1 MDSFNKM
8 VRKYIQ
14 TLGLYDKIALH
25 DFVWLSIKDDLIAL
39 HDFVWLSIKD
49 DLRKC
54 KKETK

>member
-1 MDSFNKM
+1 VDSFNKM

-14 TLGLYDKIALH
+14 TLGLYEKIALH
-25 DFVWLSIKDDLIAL
+25 DFVWSSIKDDF
-39 HDFVWLSIKD
+39 DFVWPSIKD

>member
-1 MDSFNKM
+1 M